1 MFLFKNNNAL
11 TFSELKFDLNLLM
24 VSPVAEKILSD
35 DVEVDG
41 ILRRSL
47 KLLTNLD
54 KTSEQ
59 QKRE

>member
-1 MFLFKNNNAL
+1 MFLFKNNKAL
-11 TFSELKFDLNLLM
+11 TFSDLKFDLNLLM
-24 VSPVAEKILSD
+24 VSPAAEKILSD

-54 KTSEQ
+54 KTSKQ

>member
-1 MFLFKNNNAL
+1 MFLFKNNKAL
-11 TFSELKFDLNLLM
+11 TFSDLKFDLNLLM
-24 VSPVAEKILSD
+24 VSPAAEKILSD

>member
-24 VSPVAEKILSD
+24 VSPVAEKIISD